1 MVKSLFISIN
11 LVGLAMLP
19 FLFVGNVSV
28 EHQAPSEMDAGGEVE
43 VTITLNKGAITGPA
57 RLKLDFADAE
67 GLEAEGIDNAGASFS
82 FSEGSALFIWYSIQ
96 PDEQLTLTYKLKAD
110 ANASGT
116 KTISG
121 TFSYLDEEERK
132 KLEIP
137 TIIVDVKGGSVASS
151 ETNGGGE
158 TTENTTT
165 ETDGNEGGA
174 TSNEASQDVVDV
186 TCSRS
191 IEKDGDSYL
200 VTIDVTKGQ
209 NGGFARIK
217 DNVPAGFSAEAVE
230 NAGAVFKF
238 VDDAAKFLWTSL
250 PKDEETV
257 QVKYRL
263 FPESA
268 GPGMYDLIG
277 EFSGEFMIVDDKP
290 TSVEIPLG
298 SFEVDGD
305 VVINNDGGD
314 NNNGTNDQNDG
325 GADANNGGSDS
336 NDGGTSTDAGT
347 TTSIPT
353 GNGDVMYKVQVMAA
367 HRTVSNSYIKKHY
380 GYGGSI
386 DIENHEG
393 WVKYTTGS
401 YGVYKEARDKR
412 NGLSSYNF
420 PGPFV
425 TAYKQGER
433 ISVQEALNL
442 TNQEWIQ

>member
-1 MVKSLFISIN
+1 MVKSLFIAVN

-43 VTITLNKGAITGPA
+43 VTITLNKGSITGPA

-67 GLEAEGIDNAGASFS
+67 GLVAEGVDNGGASFS
-82 FSEGSALFIWYSIQ
+82 FAEGSALFIWYSIQ
-96 PDEQLTLTYKLKAD
+96 PDEQLTLTYKLKAGAD
-110 ANASGT
+110 VSGV

-121 TFSYLDEEERK
+121 TFSFLDEEERK
-132 KLEIP
+132 KIEIP
-137 TIIVDVKGGSVASS
+137 SIVVEVKGGSVSS
-151 ETNGGGE
+151 NTGTGNEGTG
-158 TTENTTT
+158 TTTT
-165 ETDGNEGGA
+165 ESNEGTGTTT
-174 TSNEASQDVVDV
+174 TSNTSSGGVPDVS
-186 TCSRS
+186 CSRN
-191 IEKDGDSYL
+191 IEKDGDSWI
-200 VTIDVTKGQ
+200 VTINISKGS
-209 NGGFARIK
+209 NGGFARVK
-217 DNVPAGFSAEAVE
+217 DMVPSGFRAEAME

-238 VDDAAKFLWTSL
+238 VDNSAKFLWTSL
-250 PKDEETV
+250 PKDNDVV

-263 FPESA
+263 LPETA
-268 GPGMYDLIG
+268 GPGTYDVSG
-277 EFSGEFMIVDDKP
+277 EFSGEFLIVDDKP
-290 TSVEIPLG
+290 TSVDIPVG
-298 SFEVDGD
+298 SFEVGGD
-305 VVINNDGGD
+305 VVINDGGSTTNDGGS
-314 NNNGTNDQNDG
+314 TTNDG
-325 GADANNGGSDS
+325 GSTTNDGGSTT
-336 NDGGTSTDAGT
+336 NDGGTSV
-347 TTSIPT
+347 PT
-353 GNGDVMYKVQVMAA
+353 GNSGVTYKVQVMAA

-442 TNQEWIQ
+442 TNQEWVQ